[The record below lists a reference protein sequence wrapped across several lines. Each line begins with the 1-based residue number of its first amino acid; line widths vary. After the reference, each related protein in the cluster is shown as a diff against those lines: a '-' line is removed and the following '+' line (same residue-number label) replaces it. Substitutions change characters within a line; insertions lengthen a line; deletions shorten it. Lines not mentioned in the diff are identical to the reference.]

1 MVDAL
6 IIQQNGIMMRI
17 AENVKNLSLADVME
31 TKTIST
37 ISGLVKMLA
46 YEMMIE
52 RLKLVLNPTALSPL
66 DHDL

>member
-17 AENVKNLSLADVME
+17 AENVKNLSIADVME
-31 TKTIST
+31 TKTILT

-46 YEMMIE
+46 YEMIE
-52 RLKLVLNPTALSPL
+52 RLKLVLNLTALSPS